1 MRFEACLPVIL
12 AAEGG
17 FVDDPADPGGATNLG
32 VTRATLSG
40 WLGRAATIA
49 DVEALTPQAVAPI
62 YRARYWNP
70 CHAGDCPPGVDLMLF
85 DEAVNQGVG
94 RALASLQSALGVTS
108 DGAFGPAT
116 RAALAAAD
124 PVSLIRAIAANRET
138 HYRALPTFHRFGH
151 GWLASLSRATVIALA
166 ATHPRPPLI
175 PAFAGPRRAL
185 SDLGGSNNGATESG
199 VSVLPGSRLSPG

>member
-12 AAEGG
+12 ASEGG

-40 WLGRAATIA
+40 CLGGPATIA
-49 DVEALTPQAVAPI
+49 EVEALTPAAAAPI

-70 CHAGDCPPGVDLMLF
+70 AHAGDCPPGVDLMVF

-94 RALASLQSALGVTS
+94 RALTSLQAALGVAA

-116 RAALAAAD
+116 LAALAAAD
-124 PVSLIRAIAANRET
+124 PARLVRAIAANREA
-138 HYRALPTFHRFGH
+138 HYRALPTFPRFGR
-151 GWLASLSRATVIALA
+151 GWLARLERTTALA
-166 ATHPRPPLI
+166 LGMTTSTPLI
-175 PAFAGPRRAL
+175 PANAG
-185 SDLGGSNNGATESG
+185 TT
-199 VSVLPGSRLSPG
+199 